1 MADYANTRWNRR
13 VGRNVLRNFRK
24 NMALLA
30 HQPWLG
36 CLEPLLS
43 DRAKAYR
50 SLVILQALQGGLF
63 RGRRSRHTRDSRCVG
78 HTARTEKPDAKF
90 MTASAETGDEH
101 QYFHH
106 RPANL

>member
-30 HQPWLG
+30 HQP
-36 CLEPLLS
+36 LLS

-50 SLVILQALQGGLF
+50 SLVIHKHCKVVYFVDEEADTLVIADVWDT
-63 RGRRSRHTRDSRCVG
+63 RR
-78 HTARTEKPDAKF
+78 EPK
-90 MTASAETGDEH
+90 
-101 QYFHH
+101 
-106 RPANL
+106 NLMQNL

>member
-13 VGRNVLRNFRK
+13 VGRDVLRNFRK

-50 SLVILQALQGGLF
+50 SLVIHKHYKVVYFVDEEADTLVIADVWDT
-63 RGRRSRHTRDSRCVG
+63 RR
-78 HTARTEKPDAKF
+78 EPK
-90 MTASAETGDEH
+90 
-101 QYFHH
+101 
-106 RPANL
+106 NLMQNL